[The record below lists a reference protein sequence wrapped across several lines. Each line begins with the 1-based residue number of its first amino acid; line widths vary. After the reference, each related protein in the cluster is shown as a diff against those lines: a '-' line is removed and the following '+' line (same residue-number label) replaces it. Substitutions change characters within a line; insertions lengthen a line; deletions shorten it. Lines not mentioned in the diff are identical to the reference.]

1 MAEAWVELRVHG
13 VSGTPPESM
22 LDIDRVTQTAGDE
35 FGRIFRRADRSG
47 TILPEDGAPCTE
59 AYHWGRLT
67 SGSSIQGLWLLLA
80 PFGLVNAA
88 QFTLA
93 RPTTRAQRV
102 LHAVAGAMLRLVGL
116 ALTVLFVLAA
126 AVLTVDLWAW
136 QHALATSGVAFVL
149 AVLGPVA
156 LLVGYLLLIRSEP
169 ALNAAVQP
177 LPTTGSVP
185 EDHPS
190 DLVRPG
196 FFEGAPD
203 APALRLL
210 HFAAGLAVVAM
221 LGFAPG
227 AARDVPVGQAGFL
240 GAAGLLAVV
249 TVAVVALGDPE
260 RSAAVSRD
268 ASDDSRRRTLWRAA
282 ARCLW
287 VLSLGLLLAAA
298 VHLLDAPPQRP
309 ADPGPVRT
317 YPGIDLLSYLV
328 MAVATVGLAV
338 LLLVNGAL
346 AVAQRGS
353 AARRSHRFAPYA
365 KGMACTLLTSC
376 GVFLGVGYVG
386 AFATVVA
393 ASLSTGE
400 RPVTVPELLSRVVYA
415 WGITA
420 LLLLAVVAAALASRR
435 RAHRSRHDDVVAD
448 FAIPGPAKGGPRLR
462 IPARW
467 VRRITNAV
475 WTARLKNRVVGLL
488 TGFFVLG
495 VVLTG
500 FVAFELAPQ
509 VLHPSSWPLLTGD
522 PRDLPGPLGWVS
534 QSGDHPGAAG
544 PLLLLLLTAGTVTLT
559 GLATLLFFLGRT
571 AFLGESARRGV
582 NVVWDVVAFWP
593 RSAHPFV
600 PAAYSQRAVPDL
612 EGRIRWHLDR
622 LGAGAGHRRL
632 VLCPHSQ
639 GSLLSFAALLR
650 LEVQDPAL
658 LDRIGLVTCGSQ
670 LQVMFSRGF
679 PAYVNQAAVL
689 RLFEALNG
697 AWRNLYRDTDPL
709 AGPVLSWDHRGSP
722 GWVRLP
728 GEPAP
733 GAAADPP
740 AVRRRQEYGPDWRLF
755 DPPVPGDPQ
764 LQEDPL
770 AALRGHGD
778 YWLDED
784 AWPAALDAVRRR
796 PPRPG

>member
-1 MAEAWVELRVHG
+1 MAEPWVELRVHG

-22 LDIDRVTQTAGDE
+22 LDIDRVAQAAGDE
-35 FGRIFRRADRSG
+35 FGRIFRPADRHG
-47 TILPEDGAPCTE
+47 TILPGDGARCTE

-88 QFTLA
+88 QFTLS

-102 LHAVAGAMLRLVGL
+102 LHAVAGGMLRLIGL

-126 AVLTVDLWAW
+126 AVLTMDLWAW
-136 QHALATSGVAFVL
+136 QHARATSGVAFVL
-149 AVLGPVA
+149 AMLGPVA
-156 LLVGYLLLIRSEP
+156 LLVGYLLLVRSEP

-177 LPTTGSVP
+177 LPTTGSAP

-210 HFAAGLAVVAM
+210 HFAAGLAVVAV

-227 AARDVPVGQAGFL
+227 AARADLFGRAGFL

-268 ASDDSRRRTLWRAA
+268 AADDSRRRTLWRAVG
-282 ARCLW
+282 RGLW
-287 VLSLGLLLAAA
+287 VLSAALLLAAA
-298 VHLLDAPPQRP
+298 AHLLGAPPARSVAAGDVSP
-309 ADPGPVRT
+309 
-317 YPGIDLLSYLV
+317 YPGIDLLSFLV

-346 AVAQRGS
+346 AVAQRHS

-365 KGMACTLLTSC
+365 HGMACTLLTSF

-386 AFATVVA
+386 AFSTVVA

-400 RPVTVPELLSRVVYA
+400 RPVAVPELLSRVVYA
-415 WGITA
+415 WGVTA
-420 LLLLAVVAAALASRR
+420 LVLLAVVLAALVSRR
-435 RAHRSRHDDVVAD
+435 RSHRDRRGAVVAD
-448 FAIPGPAKGGPRLR
+448 FAVTGARGDGAGLR
-462 IPARW
+462 IPTRW
-467 VRRITNAV
+467 VRRVTDAV
-475 WTARLKNRVVGLL
+475 WTARLKNRVVPLL
-488 TGFFVLG
+488 SGFFVLG

-500 FVAFELAPQ
+500 FVAVELAPQ

-534 QSGDHPGAAG
+534 QSAAHPGAAG
-544 PLLLLLLTAGTVTLT
+544 PVRLLLLTTGTATLT

-612 EGRIRWHLDR
+612 ESRIRWHLDR
-622 LGAGAGHRRL
+622 LGTGGTHRRL

-650 LEVQDPAL
+650 LEVQDPGL

-689 RLFEALNG
+689 RLFEGLNG

-722 GWVRLP
+722 DWVRLP
-728 GEPAP
+728 GDPAR
-733 GAAADPP
+733 GAAVGPP

-764 LQEDPL
+764 LQEDAL
-770 AALRGHGD
+770 LALRGHGG

-796 PPRPG
+796 PPRPA